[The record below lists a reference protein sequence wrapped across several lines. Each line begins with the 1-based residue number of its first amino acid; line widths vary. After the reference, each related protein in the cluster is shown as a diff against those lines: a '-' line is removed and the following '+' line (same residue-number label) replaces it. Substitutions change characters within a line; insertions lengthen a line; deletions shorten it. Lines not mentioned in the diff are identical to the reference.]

1 MDRSLNPVS
10 EKKAGL
16 CAYSG
21 TMMKRYILILIMLII
36 SFSSQEA
43 YSDIKTFVKDYS
55 YRATE
60 IDSKISCRTIA
71 LTQVKQLLL
80 EELGVYLESY
90 TEVKNY
96 QLSRDSTI
104 TLSAGIV
111 HTEIVEE
118 RFDGETYWAKF
129 QLKADPDS
137 VAKSLRNYKNDW
149 QKTRE
154 LEELKKNN
162 AQYQMEIESLKQQL
176 KIATSPNEKE
186 NLTKAYNCS
195 RS

>member
-1 MDRSLNPVS
+1 M
-10 EKKAGL
+10 
-16 CAYSG
+16 
-21 TMMKRYILILIMLII
+21 
-36 SFSSQEA
+36 
-43 YSDIKTFVKDYS
+43 KDYS